1 MDKITLDFEQA
12 KTKHLLFKSKLRAIL
27 YGEVMDE
34 APVVSHF
41 DCAVGQWI
49 YGKALKEYNHI
60 PEMAELEQVHENIH
74 TSAKKLVE
82 LYKAGKVEEARSGL
96 SEMEAIADKLVGLLG
111 TLEEKIHK
119 NVQSHSVTPDYQPA
133 EVTLNE
139 LQELVERNNKLDK
152 IIKEQSGELLR
163 ERKLLRDFFNQALGA
178 FCILKGPDHV
188 FELINPGYQELIGGR
203 SPIGLTLRKAL
214 PELEGQGFYELMD
227 HVYKTGESYIG
238 KETLASIMR
247 HGKLEHIYVNFS
259 YQAFRD
265 QNGNIEGVLVCAYE
279 VTEQVKARKLIEE
292 SEEKYRDLANAMPDV
307 VWTATPEGYMDFF
320 NKKWMDYTGCSMEE
334 TQNWGWKKV
343 VHPEDFDQLT
353 EKWTQSFKT
362 GEPFETESRW
372 LRHDKQYRW
381 HLGRGIAIKNRKGE
395 IVKWIGT
402 ATNIHK
408 QKELQLQLQQ
418 AYDDLESKVKF
429 RNIEL
434 ERENLELKN
443 ELARLKKS

>member
-41 DCAVGQWI
+41 ECGVGQWI
-49 YGKALKEYNHI
+49 YGRALKEYSHI
-60 PEMAELEQVHENIH
+60 PQMAELEQVHENIH

-96 SEMEAIADKLVGLLG
+96 SEMEAIADKLIGLLD
-111 TLEEKIHK
+111 TLEKKIHQ

-152 IIKEQSGELLR
+152 IIKEQSGELMR

-178 FCILKGPDHV
+178 FALLKGPNHV

-203 SPIGLTLRKAL
+203 SPIGLTLKKAL

-227 HVYKTGESYIG
+227 HVYNTGETYTG
-238 KETLASIMR
+238 KETMASIIR
-247 HGKLEHIYVNFS
+247 SGKLEHIYVNFS

-265 QNGNIEGVLVCAYE
+265 HDGNIEGILVCAYE

-307 VWTATPEGYMDFF
+307 VWTATADGNMDFC
-320 NKKWMDYTGCSMEE
+320 NKKWMDYTGFTFEE
-334 TQNWGWKKV
+334 TKDWKWQKV
-343 VHPEDFDQLT
+343 IHPDDLEQLL
-353 EKWTQSFKT
+353 EKWKHSIKT
-362 GEPFETESRW
+362 GEAFESESRW

-381 HLGRGIAIKNRKGE
+381 HLSRGFATKNRKGE

-434 ERENLELKN
+434 ERENVELKDEIN
-443 ELARLKKS
+443 RLKKS